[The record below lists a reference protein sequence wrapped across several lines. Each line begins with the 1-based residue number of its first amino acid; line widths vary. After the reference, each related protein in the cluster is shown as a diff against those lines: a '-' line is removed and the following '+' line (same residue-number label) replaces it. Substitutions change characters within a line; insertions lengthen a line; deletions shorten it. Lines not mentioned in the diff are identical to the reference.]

1 MRALAVAITLSLLAI
16 SQPTHAKEETKVPRQ
31 VPSAPTSKVHTAEE
45 SAALVKAAHEKEEA
59 RQRAWDQKTKN
70 ITRGIC
76 SGC

>member
-1 MRALAVAITLSLLAI
+1 MRALTIAITLGLLAI
-16 SQPTHAKEETKVPRQ
+16 SQVTHAKEERKPSRQ
-31 VPSAPTSKVHTAEE
+31 TPTASTSKADTAEGTD
-45 SAALVKAAHEKEEA
+45 AVAKAARERDEA